1 MQDQT
6 IDVCLD
12 ANVELTASGGDS
24 YLWSTGETTPSINV
38 SPTETTTYTVTVSNG
53 NSIDVDDVTVYV
65 DENCSDIANRP
76 IIQEFKV
83 YPNPTNGILHIELS
97 GYSNELNLS
106 LFNSTGKII
115 HSEII
120 SNYSLDKSLKRN
132 INLRKFGKGVYYAR
146 IVNNG
151 KNETKK
157 VIVM

>member
-1 MQDQT
+1 M
-6 IDVCLD
+6 LMK
-12 ANVELTASGGDS
+12 
-24 YLWSTGETTPSINV
+24 
-38 SPTETTTYTVTVSNG
+38 
-53 NSIDVDDVTVYV
+53 
-65 DENCSDIANRP
+65 NCSEIANRP

-106 LFNSTGKII
+106 LYNATGKII
-115 HSEII
+115 HSDII

-132 INLRKFGKGVYYAR
+132 INLRKYGKGVYYAR